1 MHWPLASMSYAP
13 GRRAEM
19 GTHVIA
25 VINQKGGA
33 GKTTLSMNLA
43 AGLSRRGDTVVIDLD
58 PQGSSRQWASMGT
71 APFPATVKQ
80 INGNWDARALHQ
92 NYRAYR
98 HMVLDCPP
106 SLESHASL
114 QALRACDVALIPVLP
129 SPIDL
134 WASLKLP
141 QEIEEAKKVNPA
153 IKAYL
158 VLNQLEPSSALSA
171 AMQEALTEFGLPVL
185 NAGIRRRAAYRNAA
199 LEGVSV
205 YQMGGRGTTAVEEVE
220 AVIRE
225 VIGT

>member
-1 MHWPLASMSYAP
+1 MA
-13 GRRAEM
+13 
-19 GTHVIA
+19 THVIA

-43 AGLSRRGDTVVIDLD
+43 AGLTRRGDTVVIDLD
-58 PQGSSRQWASMGT
+58 PQGSSRQWASMGS
-71 APFPATVKQ
+71 APFPATNKQ
-80 INGNWDARALHQ
+80 INGNWDARTLHQ

-129 SPIDL
+129 SPVDL
-134 WASLKLP
+134 WASMNLP
-141 QEIEEAKKVNPA
+141 QEIEEARKANPN
-153 IKAYL
+153 IKAFL
-158 VLNQLEPSSALSA
+158 VLNQLEPRSALSS
-171 AMQEALTEFGLPVL
+171 AMRGALTEFGVPVL

-199 LEGVSV
+199 LEGLSV
-205 YQMGGRGTTAVEEVE
+205 YQMVGRGTHAAEEME
-220 AVIRE
+220 AIIKE